1 MGACYSKSNAG
12 TRTHSESKASKQ
24 KHKNSDQNNKQND
37 EELSPESTPLK
48 NDEQSDSPNATRTS
62 RLLSYDIVPDISYVK
77 HLDHS
82 IAPSDS
88 GIESIGTWQDDS
100 QEPARIK
107 QFDSDLLRHSE
118 QWSLSFCHDCGH
130 DKLQSHNMMTDSN
143 SLCCANQTEKSASSS
158 QLLAHGLPAIEGTV
172 DCNAGYDSSGKVIAE
187 NAKNGAIGGSCEFK
201 SGLDMSNVVS
211 RDRHLI
217 VSLKSAKRSSRNASA
232 VKLCDSFAD
241 GLNETRA
248 PLAQPDPLDRPL
260 SGTLEDKIS
269 KQQALL
275 NDISLTAETIVTCD
289 YDADYHRKYS
299 AAPEGAEYGVKS
311 TTHNATVEEKDD
323 FKHSKIKTSSLSRS
337 GSCAY
342 DREVNIE
349 TAVKLPSPIMS
360 TSTEINTTHPRS
372 SFSEP
377 TSGVCTHNT
386 ASESLLTDIQQDSV
400 VFDAVEDVL
409 DFSSSE
415 CRECGTEDDMASID
429 MDNISRQLVAH
440 SEPATSQCHN
450 NIPNG
455 EEGEDSVVIPKETY
469 DQMQTDLSVLRQ
481 QLLCLSSLI
490 EQSECEDQNN
500 VSVADNS
507 H

>member
-24 KHKNSDQNNKQND
+24 KHNNSDQISKQND
-37 EELSPESTPLK
+37 EELSPETIPLK
-48 NDEQSDSPNATRTS
+48 NDEQSDSPNTTRTS

-88 GIESIGTWQDDS
+88 GIESIGTWHDDS

-130 DKLQSHNMMTDSN
+130 DKLQSHTLTDSN
-143 SLCCANQTEKSASSS
+143 SLCCANQTGKSASSS
-158 QLLAHGLPAIEGTV
+158 QLLAHGLPATEGTLA
-172 DCNAGYDSSGKVIAE
+172 DSNAEYYSSGKVIAD

-201 SGLDMSNVVS
+201 SGFEMSNVVG

-217 VSLKSAKRSSRNASA
+217 VSLKSAKRSSRNASGI
-232 VKLCDSFAD
+232 KLCDSLAD
-241 GLNETRA
+241 GLNETKA

-260 SGTLEDKIS
+260 SGTLDDRIS

-275 NDISLTAETIVTCD
+275 NDISLTAETIFTCD
-289 YDADYHRKYS
+289 YDADYHNKYS
-299 AAPEGAEYGVKS
+299 TAPEVAEYGVKS

-323 FKHSKIKTSSLSRS
+323 LKHSDIKTALSRN
-337 GSCAY
+337 GSFAN

-349 TAVKLPSPIMS
+349 TTVKLPSPIVS
-360 TSTEINTTHPRS
+360 TSVPKSTEINTTQPRS

-377 TSGVCTHNT
+377 TSGVCTNQT
-386 ASESLLTDIQQDSV
+386 ASESLLT
-400 VFDAVEDVL
+400 
-409 DFSSSE
+409 
-415 CRECGTEDDMASID
+415 G
-429 MDNISRQLVAH
+429 
-440 SEPATSQCHN
+440 
-450 NIPNG
+450 
-455 EEGEDSVVIPKETY
+455 K
-469 DQMQTDLSVLRQ
+469 
-481 QLLCLSSLI
+481 
-490 EQSECEDQNN
+490 
-500 VSVADNS
+500 
-507 H
+507 